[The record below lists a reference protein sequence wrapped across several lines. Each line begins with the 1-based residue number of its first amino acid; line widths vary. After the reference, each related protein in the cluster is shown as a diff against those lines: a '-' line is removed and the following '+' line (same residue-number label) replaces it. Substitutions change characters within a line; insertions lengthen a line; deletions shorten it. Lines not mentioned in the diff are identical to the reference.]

1 MEATE
6 ILIEEHGVIERV
18 IAAMEAATRRLEA
31 GLPIGGGAALAGAH
45 WFTGAADFIQGFA
58 DGCHHRKEEGV
69 LFPAMEAAGVPR
81 EGGPIGVM
89 LAEHEQG
96 RVFTRAMRAAADRMA
111 AGDAGAHVD
120 VQKNAMGYVSLLR
133 QHIQKENKVLFPM
146 ADRVI
151 RDAQQAE
158 VAEAFE
164 RVEREETGAGVHEKY
179 LGIAEDLERALES

>member
-6 ILIEEHGVIERV
+6 ILVEEHGVIERV
-18 IAAMEAATRRLEA
+18 IAALEAATRRLEA
-31 GLPIGGGAALAGAH
+31 GQPIGAGAALAGAH

-96 RVFTRAMRAAADRMA
+96 RVFTRAMRAAAERMA
-111 AGDAGAHVD
+111 AGDAGAHVA

>member
-6 ILIEEHGVIERV
+6 ILIEEHTVIERV
-18 IAAMEAATRRLEA
+18 LAAMDAAARRLEA
-31 GLPIGGGAALAGAH
+31 RPPIGAD

-96 RVFTRAMRAAADRMA
+96 RRLTRAMRAAAGQMA
-111 AGDAGAHVD
+111 AGDLGARAEVR
-120 VQKNAMGYVSLLR
+120 QNATDYVRLLR
-133 QHIQKENKVLFPM
+133 QHIQKENTILFPM

-151 RDAQQAE
+151 QGARQEE
-158 VAEAFE
+158 VAEAFD
-164 RVEREETGAGVHEKY
+164 RVEREETGAGLHEKY
-179 LGIAEDLERALES
+179 VGLAVSLEEALQG